1 MRMRLTAAS
10 LFVFCFLGAAVLL
23 AQGNPDW
30 HRDFPAFKIAGN
42 LYYVGTA
49 DLAVYLVNTPQG
61 NILINSDFKEDV
73 PAIKK
78 SIAQLGFKYGDTKII
93 LASHAHGDHD
103 AAVGIIKKET
113 GARLMIMDADVADTE
128 SNAQGRPAAKVDRV

>member
-1 MRMRLTAAS
+1 MRMRLTAAA
-10 LFVFCFLGAAVLL
+10 LFVFCFLGATFPGATALL

-61 NILINSDFKEDV
+61 NILINSDFAEDLPLV
-73 PAIKK
+73 RR
-78 SIAQLGFKYGDTKII
+78 SIQQLGFKY
-93 LASHAHGDHD
+93 
-103 AAVGIIKKET
+103 VGT
-113 GARLMIMDADVADTE
+113 PPVARP
-128 SNAQGRPAAKVDRV
+128 G